1 MPPVHMELDEVHVN
15 QNGTMLNNDEL
26 DLSMRCVWIY
36 PDVTYEVTWQIVK
49 ECLRFNL
56 DQIV

>member
-15 QNGTMLNNDEL
+15 SNGTIPNNDEQL
-26 DLSMRCVWIY
+26 TDLSMRCVWIY

-49 ECLRFNL
+49 EC
-56 DQIV
+56 VYAV